1 MEMVMIYSV
10 ESDDSNDEAE
20 VKEKVMMMIT
30 CLLHLPTY
38 LTYSLNE
45 GDNYCLL
52 SSYADGELHSI
63 PQWKMASRQMTIVVV
78 YHTFLAS

>member
-1 MEMVMIYSV
+1 MEMMVMIYSV

-38 LTYSLNE
+38 LTY
-45 GDNYCLL
+45 
-52 SSYADGELHSI
+52 
-63 PQWKMASRQMTIVVV
+63 
-78 YHTFLAS
+78 